1 MGRTTFTNN
10 IDLVANLLEEQA
22 VQFLYEAGGEL
33 LTQVTRNVPV
43 DSGELKNSFKLIVDE
58 GNLVATIGSP
68 LENAIWTEF
77 GTGEYALNGDGRKG
91 YWFVPVDKVVS
102 KSKPTFEGK
111 MTIVY
116 GKDGQAFYKTDGK
129 QPTKYFT
136 KAYDSTKPKIERRLK
151 SIMKGQ

>member
-1 MGRTTFTNN
+1 MSKTTFTNN
-10 IDLVANLLEEQA
+10 INLVADILKEQA

-33 LTQVTRNVPV
+33 QTQVTRNVPV

-58 GNLVATIGSP
+58 DSLTATIGSP

-77 GTGEYALNGDGRKG
+77 GTGEYALNDKGRKG
-91 YWFVPVDKVVS
+91 FWFVPVDKVVG

-116 GKDGQAFYKTDGK
+116 GKDGKQFYKTDGK
-129 QPTKYFT
+129 KPTKYFT
-136 KAYDSTKPKIERRLK
+136 NAYESTKPKIERRLK